1 MRLRYRILI
10 PFIILAV
17 FITVSILF
25 AIVLSR
31 TMRTTLEE
39 TLTETVPFLLAAE
52 QLQTDT
58 IQLIEEAFEETFEYV
73 VEHNVDNEAT
83 TPSTDTGSESSSP
96 SSHDNLFNTMRENA
110 IIVQEHLIAH
120 DGIADSGLDTQ
131 VNELIAVATN
141 IFETLETSETID
153 TDEILEQIEVMED
166 LEHGIEDFLEEVIN
180 AEVATLDEQRLSISS
195 LTQFLAPLIIG
206 LFTTLV
212 IFTVVVGV
220 FLSSTISNALTQL
233 KEAATRMGRGELDIR
248 VELER
253 NDEIGELAT
262 AFNQMA
268 SNLQSARDELA
279 TINQELEQRVQERT
293 AELQVAMKEAQEA
306 SRLKDEFLATMSHEL
321 RTPLNAIIGFQGVI
335 EMSGELGERNSY
347 LLKRLRVNAERLLN
361 LINDILDISRIESGR
376 FELIPTTLSV
386 NSIAQNVR
394 EQLGVL
400 AEEKGL
406 QMAVEVDP
414 NMPEAVV
421 VDEEALMKIITNL
434 ISNAV
439 KFTEEGEVRMI
450 IRRDDSN
457 WQVVVR
463 DTGIGI
469 PAHKQEV
476 IFERFRQV
484 DGSSTR
490 AYGGTGLGL
499 AIVRQLALAM
509 GGTVQVRSEIDKGSE
524 FTVTLPLMH
533 ETLSQSP
540 QEQSAL

>member
-1 MRLRYRILI
+1 
-10 PFIILAV
+10 
-17 FITVSILF
+17 
-25 AIVLSR
+25 
-31 TMRTTLEE
+31 
-39 TLTETVPFLLAAE
+39 
-52 QLQTDT
+52 
-58 IQLIEEAFEETFEYV
+58 
-73 VEHNVDNEAT
+73 
-83 TPSTDTGSESSSP
+83 
-96 SSHDNLFNTMRENA
+96 
-110 IIVQEHLIAH
+110 
-120 DGIADSGLDTQ
+120 
-131 VNELIAVATN
+131 
-141 IFETLETSETID
+141 
-153 TDEILEQIEVMED
+153 
-166 LEHGIEDFLEEVIN
+166 
-180 AEVATLDEQRLSISS
+180 
-195 LTQFLAPLIIG
+195 
-206 LFTTLV
+206 
-212 IFTVVVGV
+212 
-220 FLSSTISNALTQL
+220 
-233 KEAATRMGRGELDIR
+233 
-248 VELER
+248 LER